1 MSYTYLLHLAL
12 ILIVSKIFSIWSGE
26 AKLPKV
32 LGSIIAGLV
41 LGPSVLGII
50 EDTTFI
56 EQMAKLGVI
65 VIMFSAGLG
74 VSLKQ
79 IKSVFKSS
87 FMVALLGVLTPI
99 GFGILSMMLYNG
111 CYNIEALF
119 VGIIFTATSVA
130 ISVETL
136 KELGKLDTKVGNAI
150 LAAAVI
156 DDVLGV
162 IALSF
167 GMAASGEDF
176 DIWMTL
182 IKIAMFFLLAILS
195 GIVVAKAFKWY
206 VARFDKDMR
215 RFTIFSF
222 VYCLLMAYV
231 SEVYFGL
238 SAIIGAFI
246 AGLVISGNAEEGYIQ
261 SKVEVL
267 EYLIFSPIFFA
278 SIGLQVSI
286 SGFGWH
292 TLLLAGIFILVAV
305 LSKIIG
311 CGVGALTCGY
321 KFKDSFK
328 IGIGMV
334 GRGEVVLILTH
345 KAMEMGVITNNTF
358 TAIIITVI
366 FCAVVTPILL
376 KLSYRSEIKNEKLEN
391 K

>member
-87 FMVALLGVLTPI
+87 FIVALLGVLTPI

-162 IALSF
+162 VALAF

-182 IKIAMFFLLAILS
+182 VKIAMFFLLAIIS
-195 GIVVAKAFKWY
+195 GIVVAKVFKWY

-231 SEVYFGL
+231 SEVFFGL

-246 AGLVISGNAEEGYIQ
+246 AGLVISGNAEESYIQ
-261 SKVEVL
+261 SKIEVV

-286 SGFGWH
+286 SGLGWQ
-292 TLLLAGIFILVAV
+292 TLILAGIFILVAV

-311 CGVGALTCGY
+311 CGVGALMCGY
-321 KFKDSFK
+321 KFKDNLK
-328 IGIGMV
+328 IGAGMV
-334 GRGEVVLILTH
+334 GRGEVVLILTN

-366 FCAVVTPILL
+366 FCAIVTPILL
-376 KLSYRSEIKNEKLEN
+376 KLTYRNENKKEKLES